1 MSIIWD
7 LTMFEEKIESV
18 IIKLLMVFVIENKL
32 LPLKIK
38 KKKKIQM
45 NIRLKTLVPMTFPI
59 KLTLVI

>member
-1 MSIIWD
+1 
-7 LTMFEEKIESV
+7 
-18 IIKLLMVFVIENKL
+18 MVFVIENKL